1 MFKTVSGAR
10 SSVHRGLRFRR
21 EGPVACVFEHG
32 PTHGRVYFTC
42 LILWPVSFLLA
53 FHLIFL
59 LFLGNKHL
67 LQCVWVNQHDWL
79 CLHLYQ
85 HFALWEWIKLCLIL
99 EIRTETHCCRCTES
113 CFQVVNA
120 NVLNKSCYEL
130 MRLYC
135 ISVCICYW
143 PHNLS
148 PPAILTNS

>member
-42 LILWPVSFLLA
+42 LILWPVSFYWHFIWSFSCFSETNTYCSVCVGKLARLALLT
-53 FHLIFL
+53 F
-59 LFLGNKHL
+59 
-67 LQCVWVNQHDWL
+67 VST
-79 CLHLYQ
+79 
-85 HFALWEWIKLCLIL
+85 FALWEWIKLCLIL
-99 EIRTETHCCRCTES
+99 EIHTETHCCRCTES

-148 PPAILTNS
+148 PPSHSH